1 MPWIDVDEPHASPPR
16 STGPLTAPGPD
27 GVVDL
32 EDRWGSVIEAELDG
46 EIDLGACAQVE
57 IRGSVLRGA
66 TVRGD
71 GSVELD
77 VTATTFVDCDLSAV
91 RFTRLTNTRFEGCKL
106 SGVDLGGGLVRDVVL
121 ERTTLRL
128 STLRMTELERVA
140 FVDSTLD
147 DVDAYEASLSHVTF
161 PGTVLRDV
169 DLDRSR
175 FDRVDLRGANE
186 IDIRSCRR
194 FDGCLLSAD
203 QLVGL
208 VHLFAEAAGVAVER
222 PNDDPGGL

>member
-1 MPWIDVDEPHASPPR
+1 MNEPHATPPK
-16 STGPLTAPGPD
+16 STGPLSDPGRD

-32 EDRWGSVIEAELDG
+32 EDRWGSVIEAELND
-46 EIDLGACAQVE
+46 EVDLGACAQVE

-66 TVRGD
+66 TIRGD
-71 GSVELD
+71 GAVELD

-106 SGVDLGGGLVRDVVL
+106 SGVDFGGGLVRDVAL
-121 ERTTLRL
+121 ERTMLRL
-128 STLRMTELERVA
+128 STLRMTELHRVA
-140 FVDSTLD
+140 VVDSTLD
-147 DVDAYEASLSHVTF
+147 DVDAYEASWSHVAF
-161 PGTVLRDV
+161 PGTALRGV
-169 DLDRSR
+169 DLDKAR
-175 FDRVDLRGANE
+175 FEAVDLRDAAE

-208 VHLFAEAAGVAVER
+208 VHLFAEAAGVTIER
-222 PNDDPGGL
+222 PNRDEGGT